1 MSSNIFM
8 DNLSK
13 ETISKIKRNIKNN
26 NGADVKKGRKRG
38 NLTYDDFIEQ
48 LKKQN
53 ERCYVCLQE
62 FKYDGGKWC
71 YFFPSADRIHN
82 SDIHHKDNIA
92 ISCFFCNV
100 RCFKGISEKHCGLC
114 ENLNHKSYDT
124 ILTKSQLFHRL
135 GNSEEKIKGY
145 INNLPT
151 ELPWKQIDENV
162 FESNYMKLLLKSAL
176 HQDAPTLQNSME
188 LSAPFCTPA
197 PESASPP
204 PLS

>member
-1 MSSNIFM
+1 M

-13 ETISKIKRNIKNN
+13 ETISKIKKNINN
-26 NGADVKKGRKRG
+26 NNRTDVKRGRKRG
-38 NLTYDDFIEQ
+38 NLTYDDFMEQ

-53 ERCYVCLQE
+53 ERCYICLQE

-71 YFFPSADRIHN
+71 YFFPSADRINN

-114 ENLNHKSYDT
+114 ENLNHKFYDT

-151 ELPWKQIDENV
+151 KLPWKQIDENV
-162 FESNYMKLLLKSAL
+162 FESNYIKLLLNSEPR
-176 HQDAPTLQNSME
+176 QDAPTLQNSTD
-188 LSAPFCTPA
+188 LSAPFCTHA

>member
-1 MSSNIFM
+1 M
-8 DNLSK
+8 DTLSK
-13 ETISKIKRNIKNN
+13 ETISKIKKNIKNN
-26 NGADVKKGRKRG
+26 NGADVKKGRIRG
-38 NLTYDDFIEQ
+38 NLTYDEFMEQ

-71 YFFPSADRIHN
+71 YFFPSADRIRN

-100 RCFKGISEKHCGLC
+100 RCFKRISEKHCGLC
-114 ENLNHKSYDT
+114 ENLNHKSYDK

-135 GNSEEKIKGY
+135 GNSEEKIKEY

-162 FESNYMKLLLKSAL
+162 FESNYMKLLLNSVL
-176 HQDAPTLQNSME
+176 RQDARASQNSTE
-188 LSAPFCTPA
+188 QSVPFCTPA